1 MTVAIFIAL
10 GAAVVYSLILSRT
23 TLGYEV
29 RAVGLNAEAA
39 RYGGVSVKRSIVL
52 SMAIA
57 GAFAGLAGAADVMGS
72 GSFQIQ
78 TTNLQVV
85 DAGFTGIAVAL
96 LGRNKGIGIVLGAL
110 LFAVLHTGANNISSG
125 LSPELAINLA
135 TIIQGVIILFV
146 GGEIVVRWILS
157 GGGRRR
163 RRDEPPAISLPVPS
177 AETPV

>member
-1 MTVAIFIAL
+1 
-10 GAAVVYSLILSRT
+10 
-23 TLGYEV
+23 
-29 RAVGLNAEAA
+29 
-39 RYGGVSVKRSIVL
+39 
-52 SMAIA
+52 
-57 GAFAGLAGAADVMGS
+57 MGS

-96 LGRNKGIGIVLGAL
+96 LGRNTGFGIVLGAL

-146 GGEIVVRWILS
+146 GGEVVVRWILS
-157 GGGRRR
+157 SGGRSRR
-163 RRDEPPAISLPVPS
+163 KDEPPALDAAGADRGDAGMSARVADVADRDGRPVAPGRARRHRSS
-177 AETPV
+177 ASSRSSARCRP